1 MKTVVLF
8 FEKGAPTRKV
18 WFYQLDPGRNLGK
31 TNPLN
36 DDDLAE
42 FVKLQKTFADS
53 PKSWS
58 VDAKSIDPT
67 TFDLSVKNPNGG
79 EEIAHRS
86 PEEIMDEIA
95 ALDAESAEVLANIK
109 ALL

>member
-1 MKTVVLF
+1 VKTVVLF
-8 FEKGAPTRKV
+8 FEKGMKTRKV

-36 DDDLAE
+36 DADLAE
-42 FVKLQKTFADS
+42 FVKLQRTFADS
-53 PKSWS
+53 PQSWS
-58 VDAKSIDPT
+58 VDAKDIDPT
-67 TFDLSVKNPNGG
+67 TFDLSVKNPSGG

-86 PEEIMDEIA
+86 PAAILEEIA
-95 ALDAESAEVLANIK
+95 LLDAESAEVLGNIK